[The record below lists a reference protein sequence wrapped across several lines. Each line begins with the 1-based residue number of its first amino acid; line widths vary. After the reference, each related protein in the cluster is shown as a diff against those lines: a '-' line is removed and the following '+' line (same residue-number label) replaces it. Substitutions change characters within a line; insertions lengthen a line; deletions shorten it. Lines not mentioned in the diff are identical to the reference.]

1 MQIGVETSR
10 AVENKRI
17 FVVDDDEITRA
28 VLQFMLHDENET
40 HEVESFERALEKT
53 PDGKPD
59 LLIVSGAMAVA
70 RGVSIV
76 AELKEKIPGVKI
88 LVVVESTSDENGK
101 QCLKAGA
108 NSLLSKPLK
117 VETVRERVDVLLGRR
132 AGFALPLTV
141 LKTS

>member
-40 HEVESFERALEKT
+40 HEVESFRRVFEKT
-53 PDGKPD
+53 AEGVPD
-59 LLIVSGAMAVA
+59 LVILSAAMAVA
-70 RGVSIV
+70 GGLDVV
-76 AELKEKIPGVKI
+76 GELRAKLPNVKI
-88 LVVVESTSDENGK
+88 LAVVESVGDEAGK

-108 NSLLSKPLK
+108 HSLLSKPLK